1 MKSTTK
7 VIVLCLSFYFFSISV
22 TAQNLDLSNLGLTQ
36 VPDSVWSKKDIVSL
50 NLSGNNIRFI
60 SNKID
65 SLQALQS
72 INLKDNPI
80 QKLPEEFFSSKIH
93 IINVSNTPLY
103 DDPEF
108 YNSIKQKEIT
118 LVLEG
123 VDKLPRAIQK
133 TKSIKHLRFVNTN
146 IKDSVIN
153 NYSNIQSIDIQS
165 ENQKL
170 NKIVYAFPKLR
181 KFGYQGS
188 ESFDL
193 NLEPLKKLRE
203 LSLKGVQVNLEHL
216 LNQGVKLHTI
226 RLIGAGLKEIPR
238 QLSQLKKLQI
248 LDVSENE
255 LASYIIK
262 PKEFK
267 NLKLLDIRGSEISSK
282 QLNRI
287 YRNTTASVKFDPIN
301 EVIPEIAPEYQ
312 NKFKEY
318 LLSNEDTRS
327 LEIDEGLTLN
337 IPSES
342 FELLDGT
349 AYEGIVKFKYRS
361 FNDPFDFV
369 FSGIP
374 MSFQD
379 ETGWDY
385 FESLKMFEIKAY
397 TTEGKELK
405 LRVGKSIKAR
415 YTSQNASNF
424 KGWYLDTNRGVWDEL
439 PLKTDSTVL
448 ITSKQGDELSEMEPP
463 YRMPR
468 ESPFTYDEEL
478 PIKPEY
484 TDYRSIQKIY
494 SDFTVWNE
502 NGKRNYAVYLAQKLT
517 PADKKNIWLKQ
528 LYEVKALH
536 QLDLKLANE
545 NEFKKVSRFCKS
557 ENILMLK
564 VSLENDHCII
574 KLDGS
579 QTSIQFNALPL
590 KEDKTP
596 MSLEEIKKLIDKI
609 NIQVGVRV
617 REWSKIDEMANA
629 KYEKYKEDEK
639 EYFSKVKEYNQD
651 REKAKQKHESDYFER
666 MKKYKENLAVWE
678 NMSPTAKSAS
688 LNLIREVNYIREF
701 EFPNLGTCNID
712 TRQRLAKE
720 IEKAELIAKRIFVK
734 APSKGVDLKNYYLC
748 DKRKNSI
755 VSFSTSI
762 PKIESHKQK
771 SMIVI
776 FDNGDFGL
784 VKSKG
789 LKRHIKGKKMKPK
802 IYSANNFNINDLK
815 RVAF

>member
-7 VIVLCLSFYFFSISV
+7 AIILCLSFYFFTINAK
-22 TAQNLDLSNLGLTQ
+22 AQNLDLSNLGLTQ
-36 VPDSVWSKKDIVSL
+36 VPDSVWSKKEIVSL
-50 NLSGNNIRFI
+50 NLSGNNIRLI

-80 QKLPEEFFSSKIH
+80 QKLPEAFFNSKIQ

-103 DDPEF
+103 DHPEF
-108 YNSIKQKEIT
+108 YNSIKQKELT

-123 VDKLPRAIQK
+123 VGKLPRGIQK
-133 TKSIKHLRFVNTN
+133 TKSIKHLRFVNTD

-153 NYSNIQSIDIQS
+153 KYSNIQSIDIQS
-165 ENQKL
+165 KNQQL
-170 NKIVYAFPKLR
+170 NKIVYAFPRLR
-181 KFGYQGS
+181 KFEYQGS

-193 NLEPLKKLRE
+193 NLEPLQKLRE
-203 LSLKGVQVNLEHL
+203 LSLKGVQINLEHL

-226 RLIGAGLKEIPR
+226 RLKEAGLKEIPR

-248 LDVSENE
+248 LDFSENE

-301 EVIPEIAPEYQ
+301 EVVPEIAPEYQ

-337 IPSES
+337 IPSEG

-349 AYEGIVKFKYRS
+349 PYEGIVKFKYRS
-361 FNDPFDFV
+361 FNDPFDFI

-379 ETGWDY
+379 EAGWDY
-385 FESLKMFEIKAY
+385 FESLKMFEIKAF

-405 LRVGKSIKAR
+405 LKVGKSIKAR
-415 YTSQNASNF
+415 YTSPNASNF

-448 ITSKQGDELSEMEPP
+448 ITSKQGDELSKIEPP
-463 YRMPR
+463 IRIPR
-468 ESPFTYDEEL
+468 ESTFTYDKEL
-478 PIKPEY
+478 PVKPEY

-494 SDFTVWNE
+494 SDFIVWNK

-536 QLDLKLANE
+536 QLDWKLANE

-557 ENILMLK
+557 ENIIMLK
-564 VSLENDHCII
+564 VSLEDDHCIV

-596 MSLEEIKKLIDKI
+596 MSLEEIKRLIDKI

-617 REWSKIDEMANA
+617 REWSKIDDMAIA
-629 KYEKYKEDEK
+629 KYENYKEDEK
-639 EYFSKVKEYNQD
+639 EYFAKVKEYNQD
-651 REKAKQKHESDYFER
+651 REKAKQKYESDYLES
-666 MKKYKENLAVWE
+666 MKKYKEKLARWE
-678 NMSPTAKSAS
+678 SMSPAAQSARLKLMRS
-688 LNLIREVNYIREF
+688 VNYIREF
-701 EFPNLGTCNID
+701 EFPSLGTCNID
-712 TRQRLAKE
+712 SRERIMRQL
-720 IEKAELIAKRIFVK
+720 EKAELIAKKIFIK
-734 APSKGVDLKNYYLC
+734 RPSKEVSCKNFYLC
-748 DKRKNSI
+748 DKKKNSI